1 MSLFVGDA
9 YRLIKRI
16 PDNRINCIVT
26 SPPYW
31 GLRDYGVDGQI
42 GLEQSPELYV
52 RKLVLL
58 FREMRRTLT
67 TDGSVWLNI
76 GDSFYG
82 SGKAHGQTDFSN
94 SKQGTNSGSLV
105 GLTQAKPYSLLK
117 HSSLKPKDQIGIPWR
132 VALALQAD
140 GWYLRSDIIWHK
152 PNPMPESVLDRP
164 TRAHE
169 YIFLLTKSPDYYYN
183 HVAVKEDCVSSDK
196 DKERMKNNEQ
206 RQTSKYEGDVDQR
219 LSGSGSK
226 IKHQATVGNGIKR
239 NRRSVWTIATSNF
252 KDAHFATFPEKL
264 VEPCVLAGCPKGGV
278 VLDPFTGSGTVG
290 VVAERLGRKFIG
302 FELNEEYAAIARKR
316 LGYDTRETNSKSSE
330 ENASRNNDAKIGSAE
345 LA

>member
-9 YRLIKRI
+9 YQLIKKI
-16 PDNRINCIVT
+16 PDERISSIIT

-31 GLRDYGVDGQI
+31 GLRDYGVNGQI

-58 FREMRRTLT
+58 FREMRRVLVK
-67 TDGSVWLNI
+67 DGTVWLNI

-82 SGKAHGQTDFSN
+82 SGKAYGQTDFSN
-94 SKQGTNSGSLV
+94 SPKQTTNEGSL
-105 GLTQAKPYSLLK
+105 SK
-117 HSSLKPKDQIGIPWR
+117 HSTLKPKDQIGIPWR

-183 HVAVKEDCVSSDK
+183 HIAVKEDCVSSDK
-196 DKERMKNNEQ
+196 DKERMKNQDQ
-206 RQTSKYEGDVDQR
+206 RKNTKYEGDVDLR
-219 LSGSGSK
+219 LAGSGSK
-226 IKHQATVGNGIKR
+226 IKTQATVGDGIKR
-239 NRRSVWTIATSNF
+239 NKRSVWTIPTSNF
-252 KDAHFATFPEKL
+252 KSAHFATFPEKL
-264 VEPCVLAGCPKGGV
+264 VEPCVLAGSPKGGV
-278 VLDPFTGSGTVG
+278 ILDPFTGAGTVG
-290 VVAERLGRKFIG
+290 VVAERLNRKFIG

-316 LGYDTRETNSKSSE
+316 LGYGLRETNSKPSKKKSE
-330 ENASRNNDAKIGSAE
+330 RTDDDEVGSTE
-345 LA
+345 PTRDSETHI

>member
-1 MSLFVGDA
+1 MSLFVGDS
-9 YRLIKRI
+9 YQLIKRI

-67 TDGSVWLNI
+67 SNGSVWLNI

-94 SKQGTNSGSLV
+94 SKQGTNEGSLV
-105 GLTQAKPYSLLK
+105 GLTQPKPNSLLK

-164 TRAHE
+164 TRSHE

-196 DKERMKNNEQ
+196 DKERMKSAEQ
-206 RQTSKYEGDVDQR
+206 RQNTKYEGDVDDR
-219 LSGSGSK
+219 LAGSGSK
-226 IKHQATVGNGIKR
+226 IKKQTTVGDGVKR

-264 VEPCVLAGCPKGGV
+264 VEPCILAGCPKGGV

-302 FELNEEYAAIARKR
+302 FELNKEYAAIARKR
-316 LGYDTRETNSKSSE
+316 L
-330 ENASRNNDAKIGSAE
+330 
-345 LA
+345 